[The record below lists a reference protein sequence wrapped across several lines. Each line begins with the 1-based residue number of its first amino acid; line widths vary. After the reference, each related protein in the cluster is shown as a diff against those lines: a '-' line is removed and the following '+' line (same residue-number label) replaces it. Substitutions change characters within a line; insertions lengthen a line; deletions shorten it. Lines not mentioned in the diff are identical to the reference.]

1 MPLLYQVENQW
12 GGNNAPWHNG
22 GTWVMGCRPNQN
34 IVAIN
39 IKSDDGGKTFH
50 GNMTYANEG
59 PIGFRATLS
68 DGNNYAVEN
77 QWGGDD
83 APWHNGG
90 QWIIGGRSTQ
100 NVVELKVK
108 SDDGGNT
115 LNGTMT
121 YQGEGPIGF
130 KGTTIEYR

>member
-1 MPLLYQVENQW
+1 MSLLYQVENQW

-22 GTWVMGCRPNQN
+22 GIWIMGCRPNQN
-34 IVAIN
+34 VVAIA

-50 GNMTYANEG
+50 GSMTYANEG

-68 DGNNYAVEN
+68 DSNNYAVEN

-83 APWHNGG
+83 APWNNGG

-100 NVVELKVK
+100 NVIELNVV
-108 SDDGGNT
+108 SDDGGNH

-121 YQGEGPIGF
+121 YNGEGPIGF
-130 KGTTIEYR
+130 KGTMIEC

>member
-1 MPLLYQVENQW
+1 MVDVPPKFKGDDLPVEKVRMPLLYQ
-12 GGNNAPWHNG
+12 
-22 GTWVMGCRPNQN
+22 
-34 IVAIN
+34 
-39 IKSDDGGKTFH
+39 
-50 GNMTYANEG
+50 
-59 PIGFRATLS
+59 
-68 DGNNYAVEN
+68 VEN

-121 YQGEGPIGF
+121 HEGEGLIGF
-130 KGTTIEYR
+130 KGTMIECP